1 MSDFWYE
8 WSLVLREK
16 MVLCNVERQKKA
28 KKNEKFLP
36 VAFPSEIFLNKSVL

>member
-16 MVLCNVERQKKA
+16 IVLCNVERQKK
-28 KKNEKFLP
+28 KKQK
-36 VAFPSEIFLNKSVL
+36 KQ